1 VTTSILLA
9 DAHQLV
15 REALRRILE
24 DREDL
29 RVVAEV
35 SDGEQAVREAQERPI
50 DVAIL
55 ETNMPRL
62 SGIEA
67 IRRIRKSDPNTKCI
81 VLSGTTRR
89 RDVEDALRAGASGYV
104 VKTSGSDE
112 LLRAIDAVRQGRSYL
127 SNTVTQHVFD
137 AIAGNGTGPQSGIAS
152 LTGREREV
160 LQLITEGDSSK
171 EIAARLGIC
180 TKTVE
185 SHRAS
190 LMDKLGIHKVSSLVR
205 FAIREG
211 MVTP

>member
-1 VTTSILLA
+1 MTTSILLA
-9 DAHQLV
+9 DSHQLV
-15 REALRRILE
+15 REALRRILDDHE
-24 DREDL
+24 DFE
-29 RVVAEV
+29 VVAEA
-35 SDGEQAVREAQERPI
+35 SDGEEAVRKATELRV
-50 DVAIL
+50 DVAVV
-55 ETNMPRL
+55 ETAMPRL

-67 IRRIRKSDPNTKCI
+67 IRRIRKGEHETKCI

-89 RDVEDALRAGASGYV
+89 RDVEDALRAGASGFV
-104 VKTSGSDE
+104 VKTSGSEE
-112 LLRAIDAVRQGRSYL
+112 LFRAIDAVRNGRSYL

-137 AIAGNGTGPQSGIAS
+137 AIAGTGSSSQSGIAS
-152 LTGREREV
+152 LTSREREV

-171 EIAARLGIC
+171 EIAGRLGIC